1 MDDFEIICIVKDR
14 GGTISHCGVKGYG
27 VQNVGL
33 MEKLIM
39 EEACSFFIYEGD
51 KKKRNV
57 YVRTS
62 PNGAIFLTTD
72 PNGYNMDNLNSLPLL
87 DNSFLRRLIEPVR

>member
-1 MDDFEIICIVKDR
+1 MDELEITGIIRDKD
-14 GGTISHCGVKGYG
+14 GTISHCGVKGYG

-39 EEACSFFIYEGD
+39 EEAYSFFIYDRE
-51 KKKRNV
+51 KKRKV

-72 PNGYNMDNLNSLPLL
+72 PNGYNMDTLNSLPLL
-87 DNSFLRRLIEPVR
+87 DKSFKALDRIRSLN

>member
-1 MDDFEIICIVKDR
+1 MDDFEITCIVKDVN
-14 GGTISHCGVKGYG
+14 GVVSHCGVKGYG

-39 EEACSFFIYEGD
+39 EEACSFFIYDGE
-51 KKKRNV
+51 KKRKV

-62 PNGAIFLTTD
+62 PIGAIFLTTD
-72 PNGYNMDNLNSLPLL
+72 PNGYDMDTLNSLPLL
-87 DNSFLRRLIEPVR
+87 DKSLRRLIESVR

>member
-1 MDDFEIICIVKDR
+1 MDEFEITCIVKDEN
-14 GGTISHCGVKGYG
+14 GIISHCGVKGYG

-33 MEKLIM
+33 IEKLII
-39 EEACSFFIYEGD
+39 EEACSFFIYD
-51 KKKRNV
+51 RDKKRNV

-72 PNGYNMDNLNSLPLL
+72 PNGYNMETD
-87 DNSFLRRLIEPVR
+87 